1 MPRTLTPEAAQAILA
16 RETGEAFLALLQI
29 SGPGLTTMRVVNNV
43 EAITRNGQVYQP
55 WAFDGAPP
63 EDSAQQSPTVTLR
76 VDNIDR
82 TVTDLLRSYNGVPVC
97 ELVWVMASQPNQA
110 VYGPFEFVVQSATA
124 NELTIDLQLG
134 YEEDILNQAFPGQ
147 TFSPTNSPGIFV

>member
-1 MPRTLTPEAAQAILA
+1 MRPLTPEAAQAILA
-16 RETGEAFLALLQI
+16 RETSEAFLALMQI

-55 WAFDGAPP
+55 WAFDGQPP
-63 EDSAQQSPTVTLR
+63 DDSSQQSPTVTLR

-82 TVTDLLRSYNGVPVC
+82 TVTDLLRSYASVPTC

-110 VYGPFEFVVQSATA
+110 VYGPFNFVIQSATA
-124 NELTIDLQLG
+124 NEMTIDLQLG
-134 YEEDILNQAFPGQ
+134 YEEDILNQAFPGS
-147 TFSPTNSPGIFV
+147 TYTPTSSPGIFV

>member
-1 MPRTLTPEAAQAILA
+1 MRPLTPEAAQAILA
-16 RETGEAFLALLQI
+16 RETSEAFLALMQI
-29 SGPGLTTMRVVNNV
+29 SGPGLTTMRVANNV

-63 EDSAQQSPTVTLR
+63 EDSAKQSPTVTLR

-82 TVTDLLRSYNGVPVC
+82 TVTDLLRSYNGVPKC

-134 YEEDILNQAFPGQ
+134 YEEDILNQAFPGR

>member
-1 MPRTLTPEAAQAILA
+1 MRTLTAEAAQAILA
-16 RETGEAFLALLQI
+16 RETSEAFLALMQI

-55 WAFDGAPP
+55 WAFDGQPP
-63 EDSAQQSPTVTLR
+63 EDSSQKSPTVTLR

-82 TVTDLLRSYNGVPVC
+82 TVTDLLRSYTSVPTC

-110 VYGPFEFVVQSATA
+110 VYGPFNFVIQSATA
-124 NELTIDLQLG
+124 NEMTIDLQLG
-134 YEEDILNQAFPGQ
+134 YEEDILNQAFPGS
-147 TFSPTNSPGIFV
+147 TYNPTTSAGIYV

>member
-1 MPRTLTPEAAQAILA
+1 MRPLTPEAAQAILA
-16 RETGEAFLALLQI
+16 RETSEAFLALMQI

-55 WAFDGAPP
+55 WAFDGTPP
-63 EDSAQQSPTVTLR
+63 EDSAQQSPSVTLR

-82 TVTDLLRSYNGVPVC
+82 AVTELLRSYTGLPRC

-134 YEEDILNQAFPGQ
+134 YEEDILNQAFPG
-147 TFSPTNSPGIFV
+147 TTYNPTTSSGMYV